1 MFSQPVRS
9 VMERRKLLIATPKT
23 PVSKA
28 AMMMADQQVGA
39 IVVVEDEHVVGI
51 FTERDALFRVIA
63 RGLEPKDTLLA
74 DVMTP
79 APKTITPDKSFG
91 LAMLV
96 MHENGFRHLPVID
109 QGKPIGIVSARD
121 ALDPDLEEFVAEERR
136 RKHIEETR

>member
-1 MFSQPVRS
+1 VFSQPVRS

-23 PVSKA
+23 TVSKA

-39 IVVVEDEHVVGI
+39 IVVVDHEHVVGI

-79 APKTITPDKSFG
+79 EPKTITPDKSFG